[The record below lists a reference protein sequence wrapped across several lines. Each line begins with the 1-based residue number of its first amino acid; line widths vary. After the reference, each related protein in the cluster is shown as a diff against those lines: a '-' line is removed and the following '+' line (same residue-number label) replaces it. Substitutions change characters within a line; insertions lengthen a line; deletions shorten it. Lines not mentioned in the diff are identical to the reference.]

1 MIIFEKKCEIRT
13 ELQAYLDIE
22 PNDLNKYIDLIKD
35 LMDFNP
41 YYENSKTSN
50 GGKELSVN
58 FFDPFIYFYWL
69 DFEI

>member
-1 MIIFEKKCEIRT
+1 MNIKTFILIIFEKKCEIRT
-13 ELQAYLDIE
+13 ELQAYLDVE

-50 GGKELSVN
+50 VGKEVSVN
-58 FFDPFIYFYWL
+58 FF
-69 DFEI
+69 

>member
-1 MIIFEKKCEIRT
+1 MIIKTFILIIFEKKCEIRT
-13 ELQAYLDIE
+13 ELQAYLDVE

-50 GGKELSVN
+50 VAKEVSVN
-58 FFDPFIYFYWL
+58 FF
-69 DFEI
+69 